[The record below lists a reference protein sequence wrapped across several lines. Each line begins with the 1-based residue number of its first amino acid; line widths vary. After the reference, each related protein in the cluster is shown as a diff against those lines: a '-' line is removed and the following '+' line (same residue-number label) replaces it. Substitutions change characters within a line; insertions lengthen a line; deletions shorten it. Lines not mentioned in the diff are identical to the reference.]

1 MIDPKLTSLKIGDGE
16 IVSVEALH
24 EGIDLFNDFRN
35 TMLAQHQFGKAG
47 LVHPS
52 PLFAEAVAYLT
63 VDIPG
68 HLADSSP
75 KLTTHWAEGFTS
87 DPKFRSHPYGFW
99 AIIEWEVERKG
110 PQLINVGFEWA
121 TKQYPYDFYWDIR
134 WQASGIDG
142 KGQLSISTE
151 NHAQEGPG
159 NDRRATAQD
168 IRGILIVVR
177 TF

>member
-1 MIDPKLTSLKIGDGE
+1 MMDPKLTSLNIGDGE

-75 KLTTHWAEGFTS
+75 SLTLHWAEGFTS
-87 DPKFRSHPYGFW
+87 NPKFRFHDFW
-99 AIIEWEVERKG
+99 AVIEWEVERKG

-121 TKQYPYDFYWDIR
+121 TARYPYDLYWDIR
-134 WQASGIDG
+134 WRASGIDG

>member
-24 EGIDLFNDFRN
+24 EGIDLFNDSRN
-35 TMLAQHQFGKAG
+35 TMLAQHRFGKAG

-87 DPKFRSHPYGFW
+87 NPRFRFQDNW
-99 AIIEWEVERKG
+99 ATIEWEVERRG

-121 TKQYPYDFYWDIR
+121 TAEYPYNFYWDIR
-134 WQASGIDG
+134 WRASGIGG
-142 KGQLSISTE
+142 KGKLEIATE
-151 NHAQEGPG
+151 DRVEEGQG
-159 NDRRATAQD
+159 ARRRATAQD